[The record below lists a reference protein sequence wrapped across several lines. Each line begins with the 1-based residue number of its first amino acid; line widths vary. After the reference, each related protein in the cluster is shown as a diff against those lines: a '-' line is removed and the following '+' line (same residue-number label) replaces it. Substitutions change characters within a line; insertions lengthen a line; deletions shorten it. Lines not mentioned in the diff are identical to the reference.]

1 MNPIKVVVIG
11 GGFAGVN
18 FINNLA
24 KHEQFYITLIDR
36 NNYNFFPPLLYQVA
50 TGFLT
55 MSNISYP
62 FRKLFRKHKNVHFRL
77 AEFISLLPEQ
87 NQVQTSTGI
96 VDYDLVV
103 FATGTESNYFSMDNV
118 KRLAVPM
125 KNISD
130 ALALR
135 NYLLLQLEKAS
146 IETDAAERKKLMT
159 IVVAGGGPTGVE
171 VSGMLAEMRKRIFRL
186 DYPELNINEMEIY
199 LIDALPT
206 VLAPMSKASQADT
219 LHYLEQLGI
228 KVKLNKQVKDY
239 VNEEVLFADGDKIT
253 TQTLIWTAGVSARLV
268 PGLPDNCFGKGK
280 RMLVDAYNKVN
291 GYTNIYALGDTC
303 LQTSDPA
310 FPNGHPQLAQPAIQ
324 QGKMLAENLV
334 KSTKGDSWQPF
345 VYNDKGSLAI
355 IGNYKA
361 VADLPKM
368 HLKGFTAYF
377 IWLVVHLFSLT
388 RYRNRVKTLTNWLWA
403 FFTRDQALR
412 YIVDEKK

>member
-1 MNPIKVVVIG
+1 MILTRVVVIG

-18 FINNLA
+18 LIDHLA
-24 KHEQFYITLIDR
+24 KHDQFHITLIDR

-62 FRKLFRKHKNVHFRL
+62 FRKLFRKHRNVHFRL
-77 AEFISLLPEQ
+77 AEFVSLLPEQ
-87 NQVQTSTGI
+87 NQVQTSTGV
-96 VDYDLVV
+96 VDYDIVV
-103 FATGTESNYFSMDNV
+103 FATGTESNYFGRENV
-118 KRLAVPM
+118 KKLAVPM
-125 KNISD
+125 KNITD

-146 IETDAAERKKLMT
+146 IETDPAARKRLMT

-171 VSGMLAEMRKRIFRL
+171 VSGMRAEMRKRIFRL
-186 DYPELNINEMEIY
+186 DYPELDINDMEIY
-199 LIDALPT
+199 LIDALPA
-206 VLAPMSKASQADT
+206 VLTPMSKASQSDT
-219 LHYLEQLGI
+219 LGYLQELGI

-239 VNEEVLFADGDKIT
+239 VNEEVLFADGDKINT
-253 TQTLIWTAGVSARLV
+253 KTLIWTAGVSARPV
-268 PGLPDNCFGKGK
+268 PGLPDSCFGKGK
-280 RMLVDAYNKVN
+280 RMLVDAYNKVI
-291 GYTNIYALGDTC
+291 GYTNIYAIGDTC
-303 LQTSDPA
+303 LQTTDPA

-324 QGKMLAENLV
+324 QGKLLAENLI
-334 KSTKGDSWQPF
+334 KAKGENWQPF
-345 VYNDKGSLAI
+345 TYNDKGSLAI

-368 HLKGFTAYF
+368 HLKGFSAYF

-388 RYRNRVKTLTNWLWA
+388 RYRNRIKTFTNWLWA

-412 YIVDEKK
+412 YIVKEKN

>member
-1 MNPIKVVVIG
+1 MNPTKIVVVG

-18 FINNLA
+18 FIRRLA
-24 KHEQFYITLIDR
+24 KHRQFEITLIDR

-62 FRKLFRKHKNVHFRL
+62 FRKLFRKYKNVHFRL
-77 AEFISLLPEQ
+77 ASFEGLLPEQ
-87 NQVQTSTGI
+87 NKIQTSTGLI
-96 VDYDLVV
+96 DYDIAV
-103 FATGTESNYFSMDNV
+103 FATGTETNYFGMENV

-125 KNISD
+125 KTIND

-146 IETDAAERKKLMT
+146 VETDPAERKRLMT

-186 DYPELNINEMEIY
+186 DYPELDINDMEIY

-206 VLAPMSKASQADT
+206 VLAPMSKASQSDT
-219 LHYLEQLGI
+219 LNYLQQLGI

-239 VNEEVLFADGDKIT
+239 VNEEVLFADGDKIFT
-253 TQTLIWTAGVSARLV
+253 NTLIWTAGVSAR
-268 PGLPDNCFGKGK
+268 PITGLPDESFGKGK
-280 RMLVDAYNKVN
+280 RALVDAFNKIKN
-291 GYTNIYALGDTC
+291 TANIFAIGDTC
-303 LQTSDPA
+303 YQTSDAA
-310 FPNGHPQLAQPAIQ
+310 FPNGHPQLAQVAIQ
-324 QGKMLAENLV
+324 QGKLLADNLIRTQ
-334 KSTKGDSWQPF
+334 KNEAWQAF
-345 VYNDKGSLAI
+345 TYNDKGSMAI
-355 IGNYKA
+355 VGNWKA
-361 VADLPKM
+361 VTDLPKL
-368 HLKGFTAYF
+368 HLKGFFAYL

-388 RYRNRVKTLTNWLWA
+388 RYRNRIKTVTNWAWA

-412 YIVDEKK
+412 YIVREKK